1 MADEEKAPAEAA
13 EATDAAPPKPSLVKK
28 LLASP
33 IFVVVAAVLGGV
45 LGAGGVMMFGPK
57 PAPPPAAV
65 AKGAAPA
72 HGEAAPAHG
81 EKAEE
86 SHEVAPVPEVEK
98 TEAEAAHAPAEGDNP
113 KVSEAAV
120 ETEAEHGEG
129 GGEEGGH
136 GGEAGEALKYK
147 FEPFVINVFEKNS
160 IHYLKL
166 QVEVN
171 TSAAGVPEE
180 IKSKLPQ
187 LRDAL
192 IFMVSDMTMR
202 EIVSVGGKMLLKE
215 EMATTFNK
223 MLTKG
228 KITKVFFTE
237 FTIQ

>member
-1 MADEEKAPAEAA
+1 MAEEEKEKEKAPDAE
-13 EATDAAPPKPSLVKK
+13 DAAPAAPSFVKR

-45 LGAGGVMMFGPK
+45 LGAGGMMMFGSK
-57 PAPPPAAV
+57 PPPAAPPAAAAA
-65 AKGAAPA
+65 AKGAPAA
-72 HGEAAPAHG
+72 HGEAANEG
-81 EKAEE
+81 
-86 SHEVAPVPEVEK
+86 HEAAPVPEVAK
-98 TEAEAAHAPAEGDNP
+98 SEAAHGEPEGDNP

-120 ETEAEHGEG
+120 AEPETGEAVGEG
-129 GGEEGGH
+129 EH
-136 GGEAGEALKYK
+136 GGEAGEAMKYK
-147 FEPFVINVFEKNS
+147 FDPFVINVFEKNS

-171 TSAAGVPEE
+171 TSAAATPEE
-180 IKSKLPQ
+180 IKAKLPQ

-223 MLTKG
+223 MLTTG